1 MTNEM
6 DDTQAHAADRPDD
19 HPGTPAPGAAV
30 PSEPEPAAS
39 TPTPIPSAPSAEP
52 AEPGSEPE
60 PVLRVDPDRPAD
72 SGWREPAWMPP
83 RDRDRNR
90 RPGAFAI
97 VVGLVLIGLGVWF
110 FLDRTLG
117 MDLPRIQ
124 WSSVWP
130 IILIVVGGLILLRSI
145 QRRT

>member
-1 MTNEM
+1 M
-6 DDTQAHAADRPDD
+6 DDTQPHAADRPADRPTD
-19 HPGTPAPGAAV
+19 RPATSAPGAAN

-39 TPTPIPSAPSAEP
+39 TPPPPSSAPSAEP
-52 AEPGSEPE
+52 ASGPGPG
-60 PVLRVDPDRPAD
+60 PMLRVDPDRPAD

-83 RDRDRNR
+83 RDRDRDR
-90 RPGAFAI
+90 RPSTVAI

-117 MDLPRIQ
+117 YDLPRIQ